1 MLSRGTS
8 SLFPTTGQNSWAED
22 DCSVFPGQCEAED
35 AVPPLPFSQASLW
48 GPSSYSADP
57 SDRSLTNLSPPAAR
71 SDQGD
76 SNGPRSKSC
85 GRQHGV
91 HPEAGADTR
100 GGSPTAERTPIE
112 FREMAGPL
120 PSCTMSSISEE
131 CGCTTCCAHE
141 AGLTVPRDALS
152 HTHDGRLWLSTA
164 GWSFFIWAL
173 MASSL
178 GLGR

>member
-1 MLSRGTS
+1 MERPLCFPRLAKIPGLKMIALSSLGSVGLRMPYLPCPFPRHHCGDPAVILLTLVTEVSRTYPLQLLVQIRGTLMAPGARAVGGS
-8 SLFPTTGQNSWAED
+8 MASTLKLGQTPEEG
-22 DCSVFPGQCEAED
+22 V
-35 AVPPLPFSQASLW
+35 PLPNEL
-48 GPSSYSADP
+48 PLSS
-57 SDRSLTNLSPPAAR
+57 
-71 SDQGD
+71 
-76 SNGPRSKSC
+76 
-85 GRQHGV
+85 GRW
-91 HPEAGADTR
+91 
-100 GGSPTAERTPIE
+100 
-112 FREMAGPL
+112 AGPL